1 VVRLTEEASWDGGSS
16 DPRCCGFS
24 WHWIAAVTETRWGA
38 LLSLSLNDRG
48 RLVYPVASSPRK
60 EDVMS
65 VPSFVG
71 LGPMPSGSALV
82 GPMEIK
88 LVVPVLD

>member
-1 VVRLTEEASWDGGSS
+1 MTE
-16 DPRCCGFS
+16 
-24 WHWIAAVTETRWGA
+24 
-38 LLSLSLNDRG
+38 
-48 RLVYPVASSPRK
+48 RLVYPVASSQRK

-65 VPSFVG
+65 VSSFVG

-82 GPMEIK
+82 SPTGLMEIK